1 MGDTPAA
8 AVGDLLGSL
17 QRALSCVSPR
27 VLVATGRRPGVG
39 SENVLPAGVEPV
51 ALAAPGPLA
60 LRLGLR
66 YELRPPEAGELRWR
80 APVVSYFFVL
90 EDEGARELFAFHW
103 HPVGQS
109 AVSWP
114 HVHVGPA
121 TGARV
126 RPTPRR
132 TCRRAA
138 RSRWRRCCAS
148 ASSISACGPGG
159 RTGSRCWQRR
169 SPPVTAHDAD
179 HLPTDIKLV
188 AEPGRALVRRADI
201 RSWVQAAEEAAGPR
215 ERPRSPDVV
224 ARLLAERG
232 FWSLSQAGQLE
243 QIGATPPRAGGRSR
257 PRRRSPGRRPSSG

>member
-17 QRALSCVSPR
+17 QRALSCVSAR
-27 VLVATGRRPGVG
+27 VLVATARRPGAG
-39 SENVLPAGVEPV
+39 PENVLPAGVEPV

-121 TGARV
+121 TGARPPHTAAHVPTGGPLTLAEVLRFCVLDLGV
-126 RPTPRR
+126 R
-132 TCRRAA
+132 A
-138 RSRWRRCCAS
+138 
-148 ASSISACGPGG
+148 
-159 RTGSRCWQRR
+159 
-169 SPPVTAHDAD
+169 
-179 HLPTDIKLV
+179 
-188 AEPGRALVRRADI
+188 RRADW
-201 RSWVQAAEEAAGPR
+201 RK
-215 ERPRSPDVV
+215 
-224 ARLLAERG
+224 LLAAPEP
-232 FWSLSQAGQLE
+232 AGDS
-243 QIGATPPRAGGRSR
+243 A
-257 PRRRSPGRRPSSG
+257 